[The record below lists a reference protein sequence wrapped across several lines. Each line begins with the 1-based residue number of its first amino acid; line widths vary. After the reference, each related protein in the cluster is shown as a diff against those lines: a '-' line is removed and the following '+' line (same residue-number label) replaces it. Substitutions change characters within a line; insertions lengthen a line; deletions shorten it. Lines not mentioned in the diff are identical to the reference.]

1 MKMEEKAAT
10 RIAAQ
15 ESDSHEAG
23 RINPAS
29 RKQSY
34 VLKMDLRLIP
44 ILGCTYTILF
54 LDRTNI
60 ANARIEGLEKGLS
73 MPSNGYNTALWIFFI
88 PFILIEVP
96 SNLIMGMPR
105 VRPNWFLG
113 GNMLI
118 LGVIATCQ
126 GLTRSYNGLLAL
138 RFLMGIFEATL
149 PAGAAFLINE
159 YYTRAQMSLRYACFF
174 CFGTLGPCV
183 SGVLAYG
190 IRNMDGIA
198 GLEGFRWIFIIEG
211 LVTIFVSFFV
221 FVFVPDFPER
231 TDIISATERDH
242 LLAVLRQDKGDQ
254 KLDLKSIDW
263 TKTLCDYK
271 IWFPTLMFFCCDMTA
286 ASMASFIPTILT
298 ELGWKAAYAQAMS
311 VPIWLTGMVFQ
322 VTGALLSCRTG
333 WRFPFVLFGV
343 LCATIGWIIQIVY
356 SEHGSVSAAVRYFG
370 LFCMSG
376 GTFLQMTMSTA
387 WMSNNLRGRASVAA
401 GTAIVLGFGNC
412 ANFVAT
418 NVFIK
423 KEAPYYP
430 TAFRTGLAI
439 TIAGGGFCMAYAGLL
454 WRHNHQLAK
463 KRMEAGG
470 EDDQREYI
478 YQI

>member
-1 MKMEEKAAT
+1 MDADEKAT
-10 RIAAQ
+10 TEVFAQ
-15 ESDSHEAG
+15 DRENDAG
-23 RINPAS
+23 TIS
-29 RKQSY
+29 TVTTEQSY

-96 SNLIMGMPR
+96 SNLIMGLPK
-105 VRPNWFLG
+105 VRPNVFLG
-113 GNMLI
+113 INMLF
-118 LGVIATCQ
+118 LGIVATCQ
-126 GLTRSYNGLLAL
+126 GLTRSYGGLLAL

-159 YYTRAQMSLRYACFF
+159 YYTRAQMTLRYACFF
-174 CFGTLGPCV
+174 CFGLLGPCV
-183 SGVLAYG
+183 SGLMAYG
-190 IRNMDGIA
+190 IRNMNGIA

-211 LVTIFVSFFV
+211 LLTLVVSV
-221 FVFVPDFPER
+221 FVFMFMPDFPEKSNFLN
-231 TDIISATERDH
+231 DTERQH
-242 LLAVLRQDKGDQ
+242 LLALLRQDKGNQ
-254 KLDLKSIDW
+254 KLDLRRVNW
-263 TKTLCDYK
+263 LKTLTDYK
-271 IWFPTLMFFCCDMTA
+271 IWFPTIMFFCCDMTA
-286 ASMASFIPTILT
+286 ASISSFTPTILT
-298 ELGWKAAYAQAMS
+298 ELGWTSAHAQALT
-311 VPIWLTGMVFQ
+311 VPIWITGMLFQ
-322 VTGALLSCRTG
+322 VTGGYLSSRTG
-333 WRFPFVLFGV
+333 WRFPFIFFGA
-343 LCATIGWIIQIVY
+343 LCATVGWIIQIVH
-356 SEHGSVSAAVRYFG
+356 SERGNLSAAIRYFG

-376 GTFLQMTMSTA
+376 GTFLQMSMSTA

-423 KEAPYYP
+423 AEAPYYP

-439 TIAGGGFCMAYAGLL
+439 TVTGGVVCLSYAGLL
-454 WRHNHQLAK
+454 WRHNQKLAR
-463 KRMEAGG
+463 KRMFNFG
-470 EDDQREYI
+470 EDDQQEYK

>member
-1 MKMEEKAAT
+1 MDDDEKKAAKVL
-10 RIAAQ
+10 AQ
-15 ESDSHEAG
+15 DSDNETVAISTVSTE
-23 RINPAS
+23 
-29 RKQSY
+29 QSY

-60 ANARIEGLEKGLS
+60 ANARIEGLEKGLN
-73 MPSNGYNTALWIFFI
+73 MPPNGYNTALWIFFI

-96 SNLIMGMPR
+96 SNLIMGLPR
-105 VRPNWFLG
+105 VRPKVFLG
-113 GNMLI
+113 INMFL
-118 LGVIATCQ
+118 LGIVATCQ
-126 GLTRSYNGLLAL
+126 GLTQSYGGLLAL

-159 YYTRAQMSLRYACFF
+159 YYTRAQMSIRYACFF
-174 CFGTLGPCV
+174 CFGVLGPCI
-183 SGVLAYG
+183 SGILAYG
-190 IRNMDGIA
+190 IRNMNGIA

-211 LVTIFVSFFV
+211 LLTVIISVLV
-221 FVFVPDFPER
+221 FMFMPDFPEK
-231 TDIISATERDH
+231 SSFLSLTERQH
-242 LLAVLRQDKGDQ
+242 LLAVLQQDKGNQ
-254 KLDLKSIDW
+254 KLDFRRVNWL
-263 TKTLCDYK
+263 KTLTDYK
-271 IWFPTLMFFCCDMTA
+271 IWFPTMMFFCCDMTA
-286 ASMASFIPTILT
+286 ASISSFTPTILT
-298 ELGWKAAYAQAMS
+298 ELGWTSAHAQAMT
-311 VPIWLTGMVFQ
+311 VPIWINAMVFQ
-322 VTGALLSCRTG
+322 VTGAFLSSRTG
-333 WRFPFVLFGV
+333 WRFPFIFFGV
-343 LCATIGWIIQIVY
+343 LCAMAGWIIQIVY
-356 SEHGSVSAAVRYFG
+356 SERGNVSAAVRYFG

-423 KEAPYYP
+423 AEAPYYP

-439 TIAGGGFCMAYAGLL
+439 TVVGGVVCLSYAALL
-454 WRHNHQLAK
+454 WRHNQKLAR
-463 KRMEAGG
+463 KRVHESG
-470 EDDQREYI
+470 EDDQVDYR